1 MCIPRDFRNVTDR
14 VAAND
19 TQESNRRAN
28 VCPVGFRQ
36 AVRTKS
42 KRQCPDLVLHAP
54 NPCAAHES
62 ECRRTGHILPRCRVR
77 GLRHA
82 STGTDLDE
90 KRNLYQ
96 DGFIVLKDVVPS
108 ELTWA
113 AKRRINIFAGRDVG
127 DSSSK
132 GPMAPSRTA
141 SAACALDTSPRN
153 VAQPPNRS
161 GL

>member
-1 MCIPRDFRNVTDR
+1 MSVLSGS
-14 VAAND
+14 V
-19 TQESNRRAN
+19 RRFAPN
-28 VCPVGFRQ
+28 QNG
-36 AVRTKS
+36 K
-42 KRQCPDLVLHAP
+42 CPDLVLHAP

-62 ECRRTGHILPRCRVR
+62 ECRRTGHILPRCRVG

-113 AKRRINIFAGRDVG
+113 AKRRINIFAVRDVG
-127 DSSSK
+127 DS
-132 GPMAPSRTA
+132 
-141 SAACALDTSPRN
+141 
-153 VAQPPNRS
+153 
-161 GL
+161 